1 LDGEIAAL
9 NVRRTSQKSIHPF
22 LGNFEGN
29 MNDQPNFQQPYLSAQ
44 QLRGLQ
50 ATFLE
55 HQLFGNRIVA
65 REPLARPGP
74 VPNPQTLT
82 DIIRYDPPPAA
93 LIIADRHPLSA
104 ITAQDET
111 LQQGWSFSRRAQA
124 RWGIGS
130 AVGR

>member
-1 LDGEIAAL
+1 
-9 NVRRTSQKSIHPF
+9 

-44 QLRGLQ
+44 HLRGLQ

-55 HQLFGNRIVA
+55 HQLSATASWPGSRWHG
-65 REPLARPGP
+65 PGP

-93 LIIADRHPLSA
+93 LMIADRHPLSA